1 MFGQPNEER
10 QTMPTD
16 IKRCARTPSRRS
28 PLPATAACLLA
39 AAAIAFYEP
48 HVASAAPQLIRYST
62 GGGIGPNE
70 IETVVFL
77 DWMKQNVLKRHG
89 KDYTLQMSFARGTPE
104 AASLLAAGQVD
115 IATLSYPIFATS
127 LLKDAVPGGITAIAD
142 IYQAARPGF
151 HSNSYWCREDSGI
164 QKITDLKG
172 KTIAVNA
179 FGASTDLVLRVAL
192 KKAGL
197 DPKRDVRVVEVGFP
211 AMAAA
216 VREKRVDCGILVLP
230 FSAVEVPKGG
240 LRAVFDET
248 AAFGPYSVIFQTVSN
263 NFLKAKPDAVKAY
276 LADYVE
282 GLHWLYD
289 PANREKAIEL
299 TAELTKS
306 PRAVLETYFLTSKDY
321 YRDRNGCV
329 SAALLQQTVDALVE
343 HELLPAR
350 VDMSKHVDA
359 SYLPLPCSR

>member
-1 MFGQPNEER
+1 
-10 QTMPTD
+10 
-16 IKRCARTPSRRS
+16 
-28 PLPATAACLLA
+28 
-39 AAAIAFYEP
+39 
-48 HVASAAPQLIRYST
+48 
-62 GGGIGPNE
+62 
-70 IETVVFL
+70 
-77 DWMKQNVLKRHG
+77 MKQNVLKRHG

-127 LLKDAVPGGITAIAD
+127 ILKDAVPGGITAIAD

-151 HSNSYWCREDSGI
+151 HSNSYWCRDDSGI

-192 KKAGL
+192 KKNGL
-197 DPKRDVRVVEVGFP
+197 DPKRDIRVVEVGFP

-216 VREKRVDCGILVLP
+216 IREKRIDCGILVLP

-240 LRAVFDET
+240 LRAIFDET

-263 NFLKAKPDAVKAY
+263 NFLKANPAAVKAY

-282 GLHWLYD
+282 GMHWLYQ
-289 PANREKAIEL
+289 PENRQKAIEL
-299 TAELTKS
+299 TADLTKS
-306 PRAVLETYFLTSKDY
+306 PRAALESYFS
-321 YRDRNGCV
+321 
-329 SAALLQQTVDALVE
+329 
-343 HELLPAR
+343 
-350 VDMSKHVDA
+350 
-359 SYLPLPCSR
+359 

>member
-1 MFGQPNEER
+1 MMTSSSRMLRGAGFG
-10 QTMPTD
+10 
-16 IKRCARTPSRRS
+16 
-28 PLPATAACLLA
+28 AAALVLSAGMLLA
-39 AAAIAFYEP
+39 PRTAN
-48 HVASAAPQLIRYST
+48 SAPQVIRYST

-104 AASLLAAGQVD
+104 AASLLAAGQID

-127 LLKDAVPGGITAIAD
+127 ILKDAVPGGITAIAD

-164 QKITDLKG
+164 QKIADLKG

-192 KKAGL
+192 KKNGL
-197 DPKRDVRVVEVGFP
+197 DPKRDIRVVEVGFP

-216 VREKRVDCGILVLP
+216 IREKRIDCGILVLP

-240 LRAVFDET
+240 LRAIFNET

-263 NFLKAKPDAVKAY
+263 NFLKANPAAVKAY

-282 GLHWLYD
+282 GIHWLYQ
-289 PANREKAIEL
+289 PENRQKAIEL

-306 PRAVLETYFLTSKDY
+306 PRAALESYFLTSNDY
-321 YRDRNGCV
+321 YRDRNGCI
-329 SAALLQQTVDALVE
+329 SATLLQQTVDALVE
-343 HELLPAR
+343 NDLLPSR
-350 VDMSKHVDA
+350 VDMSKHVDT
-359 SYLPLPCSR
+359 SYLPLPCK

>member
-1 MFGQPNEER
+1 MRNGAMTSR
-10 QTMPTD
+10 H
-16 IKRCARTPSRRS
+16 AVSRRS
-28 PLPATAACLLA
+28 LLRAAGGTTLA
-39 AAAIAFYEP
+39 AAFGGLAAP
-48 HVASAAPQLIRYST
+48 HVARAEPQVIRYST

-77 DWMKQNVLKRHG
+77 DWMRQNVLKRHG
-89 KDYTLQMSFARGTPE
+89 KDYVLQMSFARGTPE
-104 AASLLAAGQVD
+104 AASLLAAGQID

-127 LLKDAVPGGITAIAD
+127 LLKDAVPGGLTAIAD

-151 HSNSYWCREDSGI
+151 HSNSYWCREDSDI
-164 QKITDLKG
+164 RKVADLKG

-179 FGASTDLVLRVAL
+179 YGASTDLVLRVVL

-211 AMAAA
+211 AIAAA
-216 VREKRVDCGILVLP
+216 IREKRVDCGIMVLP

-248 AAFGPYSVIFQTVSN
+248 AAFGPYSVIFQAATN
-263 NFLKAKPDAVKAY
+263 NFLKAHTDAVRAY
-276 LADYVE
+276 LADYVD
-282 GLHWLYD
+282 GLHWLYE
-289 PANREKAIEL
+289 PANRDKAIEL

-306 PRAVLETYFLTSKDY
+306 PRETLATYFLTSNDY

-329 SAALLQQTVDALVE
+329 SPALLQQTVDALVE
-343 HELLPAR
+343 HELLPAK
-350 VDMSKHVDA
+350 VDISKSVNA
-359 SYLPLPCSR
+359 SYLPFPCSG

>member
-1 MFGQPNEER
+1 MMTSSSRMLRGAGFG
-10 QTMPTD
+10 
-16 IKRCARTPSRRS
+16 
-28 PLPATAACLLA
+28 AAALVLSAGMLLA
-39 AAAIAFYEP
+39 PRTAD
-48 HVASAAPQLIRYST
+48 SAPQVIRYST

-104 AASLLAAGQVD
+104 AASLLAAGQID

-127 LLKDAVPGGITAIAD
+127 ILKDAVPGGITAIAD

-164 QKITDLKG
+164 QKIADLKG

-192 KKAGL
+192 KKNGL
-197 DPKRDVRVVEVGFP
+197 DPKRDIRVVEVGFP

-216 VREKRVDCGILVLP
+216 IREKRIDCGILVLP

-240 LRAVFDET
+240 LRAIFNET

-263 NFLKAKPDAVKAY
+263 NFLKANPAAVKAY

-282 GLHWLYD
+282 GMHWLYQ
-289 PANREKAIEL
+289 PENR
-299 TAELTKS
+299 AEG
-306 PRAVLETYFLTSKDY
+306 
-321 YRDRNGCV
+321 DRTDGRTDQVAARGAGKLLPDVERLLSRSQRLHLGNA
-329 SAALLQQTVDALVE
+329 SAADGRCAGRERPAADAGSTCQSMSI
-343 HELLPAR
+343 LPTCHFLAT
-350 VDMSKHVDA
+350 
-359 SYLPLPCSR
+359 

>member
-1 MFGQPNEER
+1 
-10 QTMPTD
+10 MP
-16 IKRCARTPSRRS
+16 KELNLSRPSRRS
-28 PLPATAACLLA
+28 VLRATGAGVLTAAVSNLCA
-39 AAAIAFYEP
+39 P
-48 HVASAAPQLIRYST
+48 HVARAAPQLIRYST

-127 LLKDAVPGGITAIAD
+127 ILKDAVPGGITAIAD

-197 DPKRDVRVVEVGFP
+197 DPKRDVRVVEVAFP
-211 AMAAA
+211 AMSAAI
-216 VREKRVDCGILVLP
+216 REKRVDCGILVLP

-263 NFLKAKPDAVKAY
+263 NFLKANTEAVKAY

-282 GLHWLYD
+282 GIHWLYK
-289 PANREKAIEL
+289 PENRQKAIEL

-306 PRAVLETYFLTSKDY
+306 PREALESYFLIPSKDY
-321 YRDRNGCV
+321 YRDRNGCI
-329 SAALLQQTVDALVE
+329 SATLLQQTVDALVE
-343 HELLPAR
+343 HELLPTR
-350 VDMSKHVDA
+350 VDMSKHVNA
-359 SYLPLPCSR
+359 SYLPFPCN

>member
-1 MFGQPNEER
+1 MR
-10 QTMPTD
+10 
-16 IKRCARTPSRRS
+16 ARLANTGVV
-28 PLPATAACLLA
+28 AAVLA
-39 AAAIAFYEP
+39 ML
-48 HVASAAPQLIRYST
+48 SAPQSAQCAPQLIRYST

-77 DWMKQNVLKRHG
+77 DWMKQNVLKRYG

-127 LLKDAVPGGITAIAD
+127 ILKDAVPGGLTAVAD
-142 IYQAARPGF
+142 IYQAARPGY
-151 HSNSYWCREDSGI
+151 HSNSYWCRDDSGI
-164 QKITDLKG
+164 QKIGDLKG

-179 FGASTDLVLRVAL
+179 FGASTDLVLRVVL
-192 KKAGL
+192 KKNGL

-216 VREKRVDCGILVLP
+216 IREKRVDCGILVLP
-230 FSAVEVPKGG
+230 FSAAEVPKGG

-248 AAFGPYSVIFQTVSN
+248 AAFGPYSVIFQTAAN
-263 NFLKAKPDAVKAY
+263 NFLKSHPDAVKAY

-282 GLHWLYD
+282 GMQWLYK
-289 PANREKAIEL
+289 PENRTRAIEL

-306 PRAVLETYFLTSKDY
+306 PREALETYFLLPGKDY
-321 YRDRNGCV
+321 YRDRNGCI
-329 SAALLQQTVDALVE
+329 SAALLQQTVDALVDN
-343 HELLPAR
+343 ELLPAR
-350 VDMSKHVDA
+350 VDMNKHVDP
-359 SYLPLPCSR
+359 SYLPLPCN

>member
-1 MFGQPNEER
+1 MKHILSGRLQNMR
-10 QTMPTD
+10 LPT
-16 IKRCARTPSRRS
+16 
-28 PLPATAACLLA
+28 
-39 AAAIAFYEP
+39 AIAGL
-48 HVASAAPQLIRYST
+48 VAGVLGLLSAPQSALSAPQLIRYST

-89 KDYTLQMSFARGTPE
+89 KEYTLQMSFARGTPE

-127 LLKDAVPGGITAIAD
+127 ILKDAVPGGLTAIAD

-164 QKITDLKG
+164 QTISDLKG

-179 FGASTDLVLRVAL
+179 FGASTDLVLRVTL
-192 KKAGL
+192 KKNGL

-216 VREKRVDCGILVLP
+216 IREKRVDCGILVLP
-230 FSAVEVPKGG
+230 FSAAEVPKGG

-248 AAFGPYSVIFQTVSN
+248 AAFGPYSVIFQAVSN
-263 NFLKAKPDAVKAY
+263 NFLKSNMDAVKAY

-282 GLHWLYD
+282 GMQWLYK
-289 PANREKAIEL
+289 PENRPKAIEL

-306 PRAVLETYFLTSKDY
+306 PREALESYFLLPGKDY
-321 YRDRNGCV
+321 YRDPNGCV
-329 SAALLQQTVDALVE
+329 SATLLQQTVDALVDN
-343 HELLPAR
+343 ELLPSR
-350 VDMSKHVDA
+350 VDMSKHLNA
-359 SYLPLPCSR
+359 SYLPSPCN

>member
-1 MFGQPNEER
+1 MRNGVMTSR
-10 QTMPTD
+10 L
-16 IKRCARTPSRRS
+16 ALSRRS
-28 PLPATAACLLA
+28 LLRAAGGTTLA
-39 AAAIAFYEP
+39 AAFGGVVAAP
-48 HVASAAPQLIRYST
+48 HVARAAPQLIRYST

-89 KDYTLQMSFARGTPE
+89 KDYVLQMSFARGTPE
-104 AASLLAAGQVD
+104 AASLLAAGQID

-127 LLKDAVPGGITAIAD
+127 VLKDAVPGGITAIAD

-164 QKITDLKG
+164 EKITDLKG

-211 AMAAA
+211 AMGAAI
-216 VREKRVDCGILVLP
+216 REKRVDCGIMVLP

-240 LRAVFDET
+240 LRPIFNET
-248 AAFGPYSVIFQTVSN
+248 AAFGPYSVIFQAVTN
-263 NFLKAKPDAVKAY
+263 NFLKAHPDAVRAY
-276 LADYVE
+276 LDDYVR

-289 PANREKAIEL
+289 PANRQKAIEL

-306 PRAVLETYFLTSKDY
+306 PADTLATYFLTSNDY

-329 SAALLQQTVDALVE
+329 SATLLQQTVDALVE
-343 HELLPAR
+343 HELLPTK
-350 VDMSKHVDA
+350 VDMSKHVNA
-359 SYLPLPCSR
+359 SYLPFPCGG

>member
-1 MFGQPNEER
+1 MRKNSVPPPR
-10 QTMPTD
+10 
-16 IKRCARTPSRRS
+16 ALSRRS
-28 PLPATAACLLA
+28 LLRATGYGALA
-39 AAAIAFYEP
+39 AGFGSLVAP
-48 HVASAAPQLIRYST
+48 HVLRAAPQLIRYST

-127 LLKDAVPGGITAIAD
+127 LLKDAVPGGVTAIAD

-197 DPKRDVRVVEVGFP
+197 DPKRDVRVVEVAFP

-216 VREKRVDCGILVLP
+216 IREKRVDC
-230 FSAVEVPKGG
+230 
-240 LRAVFDET
+240 
-248 AAFGPYSVIFQTVSN
+248 
-263 NFLKAKPDAVKAY
+263 
-276 LADYVE
+276 
-282 GLHWLYD
+282 
-289 PANREKAIEL
+289 
-299 TAELTKS
+299 
-306 PRAVLETYFLTSKDY
+306 
-321 YRDRNGCV
+321 
-329 SAALLQQTVDALVE
+329 
-343 HELLPAR
+343 
-350 VDMSKHVDA
+350 
-359 SYLPLPCSR
+359 

>member
-1 MFGQPNEER
+1 MR
-10 QTMPTD
+10 LPT
-16 IKRCARTPSRRS
+16 
-28 PLPATAACLLA
+28 
-39 AAAIAFYEP
+39 AIAGL
-48 HVASAAPQLIRYST
+48 VAGVLGLLSAPQSALSAPQLIRYSP

-89 KDYTLQMSFARGTPE
+89 KEYTLQMSFARGTPE

-127 LLKDAVPGGITAIAD
+127 ILKDAVPGGLTAIAD

-164 QKITDLKG
+164 QTISDLKG

-192 KKAGL
+192 KKNGL

-216 VREKRVDCGILVLP
+216 IREKRVDCGILVLP
-230 FSAVEVPKGG
+230 FSAAEVPKGG

-248 AAFGPYSVIFQTVSN
+248 AAFGPYSVIFQAVSN
-263 NFLKAKPDAVKAY
+263 NFLKSNMDAVKAY

-282 GLHWLYD
+282 GMQWLYK
-289 PANREKAIEL
+289 PENRPKAIEL

-306 PRAVLETYFLTSKDY
+306 PRDALESYFLLPGKDY

-329 SAALLQQTVDALVE
+329 SATLLQQTVDALVDN
-343 HELLPAR
+343 ELLPSR
-350 VDMSKHVDA
+350 VDMSKHVNA
-359 SYLPLPCSR
+359 SYLPSPCN